1 MTNLKNSYGRSDHP
15 RSRGV
20 YCVAVRVSDGAP
32 GSSPLAR
39 GLHYYYNEI
48 GLESGIIPA
57 RAGFTSPNFGGA
69 AQMGDHPRSRGVY
82 DHVNT
87 RNTFYYGSS
96 PLARGLPSSLRTS
109 PRRRGIIPARAG
121 FTNIVRVGKAWSGDH
136 PRSRGVYGHT
146 DASPPQGAGSSPLAR
161 GLRVRRLRD
170 AGGCWII
177 PARAGFTA
185 PSGCY
190 TRYPGDHFR
199 SRGVYHLLKCCCNE
213 GLWIIPARAGF
224 TS

>member
-1 MTNLKNSYGRSDHP
+1 M
-15 RSRGV
+15 
-20 YCVAVRVSDGAP
+20 
-32 GSSPLAR
+32 
-39 GLHYYYNEI
+39 
-48 GLESGIIPA
+48 
-57 RAGFTSPNFGGA
+57 
-69 AQMGDHPRSRGVY
+69 
-82 DHVNT
+82 
-87 RNTFYYGSS
+87 
-96 PLARGLPSSLRTS
+96 RTS

-121 FTNIVRVGKAWSGDH
+121 FTNIVRVGKAWWGDH

-224 TS
+224 TPPTSSTGSPRRDHPRSRGVYAPRHTSRRHSLGSSPLARGLLAFVCLLCFK